1 MFKSQDP
8 IWCACKEDLNI
19 IGMEHA
25 GKRLLFSESAH
36 CGLSITNLVNTCIAK
51 LQEWKKS

>member
-1 MFKSQDP
+1 MFKSQEP

-25 GKRLLFSESAH
+25 GKRLSCPESAH
-36 CGLSITNLVNTCIAK
+36 CGLSITDLVNTSIAK
-51 LQEWKKS
+51 LHG